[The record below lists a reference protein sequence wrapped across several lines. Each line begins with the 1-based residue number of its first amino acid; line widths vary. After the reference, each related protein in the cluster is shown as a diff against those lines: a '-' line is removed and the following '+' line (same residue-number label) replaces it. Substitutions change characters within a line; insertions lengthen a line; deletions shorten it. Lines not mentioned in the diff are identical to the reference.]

1 MDNIKSTEVGKN
13 IFENIPNNVR
23 PGWAG
28 FVLSRFDSYLDQI
41 PTEISELQKIISSEL
56 RWKEAHSQF
65 SAIRELTLNADGS
78 RSTYLTLAEKVAK
91 VTYNESGDPAPFD
104 SSSGHLI
111 PSLAIE
117 FSQQFE
123 DDNLYQEVKSA
134 ILIFNRNKQFKK
146 DIQAASDFLLYKRID
161 NILWL
166 DWDPIGVN
174 DYAPRDEYQSYVP
187 QLFRLKKQNAKRDE
201 IAEKLLMLERDV
213 IGKPSNL
220 DNCRRI
226 ADKILAT

>member
-1 MDNIKSTEVGKN
+1 MDSIKSTEVGKS
-13 IFENIPNNVR
+13 IFENIPNVVK

-28 FVLSRFDSYLDQI
+28 FVLSRFDTYLEQI
-41 PTEISELQKIISSEL
+41 PIEISELQNIISSEP

-65 SAIRELTLNADGS
+65 SAIRELTLKAADS

-91 VTYNESGDPAPFD
+91 MTYNESGEPAPFD
-104 SSSGHLI
+104 LNSGHLI
-111 PSLAIE
+111 PSLAVE
-117 FSQQFE
+117 FSEQFE
-123 DDNLYQEVKSA
+123 DENLYQEVKSA

-161 NILWL
+161 DILWL

-187 QLFRLKKQNAKRDE
+187 QLFRLKKQNAQRDE
-201 IAEKLLMLERDV
+201 IAEKLLTLERDV
-213 IGKPSNL
+213 IGMPSNL

-226 ADKILAT
+226 ADKIIAT